1 MLFLLKLVKCHV
13 KSSNFSA
20 KIQMSNLKIHN
31 SIKTFNHSHLPDLI
45 LHLQCLAT
53 TPSHPVY
60 LPQSYKIRPTGLLY
74 TGVIKPFSIITKQK
88 QIIQL
93 PIKESFHW
101 FEKPHILSHV
111 DQTGPELKY
120 MEHNLTFRDLLPT
133 STHMNNRGWCVCKK
147 KQQ

>member
-13 KSSNFSA
+13 KSNNFSA

-53 TPSHPVY
+53 TPSRPVY

-74 TGVIKPFSIITKQK
+74 TGVIKPFSRITKQK
-88 QIIQL
+88 RTVQL
-93 PIKESFHW
+93 IIKERCPW
-101 FEKPHILSHV
+101 FEKPHMQIRQ
-111 DQTGPELKY
+111 DQNY
-120 MEHNLTFRDLLPT
+120 NT
-133 STHMNNRGWCVCKK
+133 STTTSPSGTHSQRPLTLTTEGGVCVCV
-147 KQQ
+147 